1 MKQTHKH
8 QQDPNQ
14 KEPQEQTHKDL
25 RQKKKKKENKN
36 THQTKPINT
45 HDRNHTHIKSNSIS
59 LT

>member
-36 THQTKPINT
+36 THQINP
-45 HDRNHTHIKSNSIS
+45 
-59 LT
+59 